1 MTAKISRRE
10 LIQKSLFGFGALSL
24 SVGFTGCNDSSDQE
38 TATLQVNFEH
48 GVASGDPLQ
57 DRVILWTRLTPS
69 DSSARLQVTWEI
81 ALDQQFK
88 QIIKTDKVTT
98 AAAQD
103 FTVKVDAIGLKP
115 NQSYFYRFS
124 FGDKISPIGQTKTL
138 PTSTSKV
145 SFAVCS
151 CSNYPAGYFY
161 VYREMAKQDVDVVIH
176 LGDYIYEYG
185 ADGYAAEDA
194 AKLGRTLAAD
204 NDKEIIKL
212 DDYRKRYALYRKDKD
227 LQSLHHRHP
236 FIVIWDDH
244 ELANDAWREGAENHT
259 EETANAKNEGK
270 FSERKLAALQAYF
283 EWMPIRPVDNQHIK
297 IYRQFNFGGLV
308 NLMML
313 DTRII
318 ARDEQLEYG
327 KFINPMTGKLD
338 AVAFQAAL
346 FNSTRTIMGETQR
359 EWLLGNKEKNI
370 VGVIQ
375 SSNATWDV
383 LGQQILMTKMF
394 VPAELLQALAEIT
407 AGNPSL
413 DTLNKMNAQITELV
427 KLKLRLIQG
436 DPTLTAQDKA
446 RVLTVA
452 PYNLDAWDGYFAER
466 EIVYGTLAQLKK
478 KVVVLAGDTHNAW
491 SSNLYSKD
499 GVFVGVE
506 LATSSVSSP
515 GLEKYLNIP
524 LDQLQQ
530 FEFAFTTLID
540 ELNYCN
546 LNQRGYLIVQ
556 FDETQVQ
563 SQWIYVDS
571 IKKPEYVIDK
581 SRGYQ
586 LSLDNNLLPVKTGQ
600 QVA

>member
-24 SVGFTGCNDSSDQE
+24 SAGFTGCNDSSDQE

-88 QIIKTDKVTT
+88 QIIKIDKVTT

-103 FTVKVDAIGLKP
+103 FTVKVDATGLKS

-204 NDKEIIKL
+204 NNKEIIKL

-318 ARDEQLEYG
+318 ARDEQLDYG

-466 EIVYGTLAQLKK
+466 EIVYGILAQLKK

-571 IKKPEYVIDK
+571 IKKSEYVIDNT
-581 SRGYQ
+581 RGYQ
-586 LSLDNNLLPVKTGQ
+586 LSLDKNLLPVKTGQ

>member
-38 TATLQVNFEH
+38 SSTLKVNFEH
-48 GVASGDPLQ
+48 GVASGDPLK
-57 DRVILWTRLTPS
+57 DRVILWTRLTPN
-69 DSSARLQVTWEI
+69 DSSARLQVTWQI
-81 ALDQQFK
+81 ALDEQFK
-88 QIIKTDKVTT
+88 QIVKTDKVTT
-98 AAAQD
+98 AASQD
-103 FTVKVDAIGLKP
+103 FTVKVDVTGLIP
-115 NQSYFYRFS
+115 DQSYFYRFI
-124 FGDKISPIGQTKTL
+124 FGDKTSPVGRTKTL

-161 VYREMAKQDVDVVIH
+161 VYREMAKQNVDVIIH

-185 ADGYAAEDA
+185 ATGYATEE
-194 AKLGRTLAAD
+194 AKELGRTLPAD

-212 DDYRKRYALYRKDKD
+212 DDYRKRYALYREDLD
-227 LQSLHHRHP
+227 LQAAHQRHP

-244 ELANDAWREGAENHT
+244 ELANDTWREGAENHQPD
-259 EETANAKNEGK
+259 EGP
-270 FSERKLAALQAYF
+270 FLERKLAALQAYF
-283 EWMPIRPVDNQHIK
+283 EWMPIRPVDDQHTK
-297 IYRQFNFGGLV
+297 IYRQFDFGSLV
-308 NLMML
+308 QLTML

-318 ARDEQLEYG
+318 ARDEQLDYDDYLTA
-327 KFINPMTGKLD
+327 TGLD
-338 AVAFQAAL
+338 IARFQADLTNPA
-346 FNSTRTIMGETQR
+346 RTLMGYTQR
-359 EWLLGNKEKNI
+359 DWLLGKLQ
-370 VGVIQ
+370 Q
-375 SSNATWDV
+375 STATWNV
-383 LGQQILMTKMF
+383 LGQQILMTKML
-394 VPAELLQALAEIT
+394 VPAELLFALAEIT
-407 AGNPSL
+407 SGNPS
-413 DTLNKMNAQITELV
+413 DETLEKMNAQITELIT
-427 KLKLRLIQG
+427 LKIRLQKG
-436 DPTLTAQDKA
+436 DPTLTAQEKA

-452 PYNLDAWDGYFAER
+452 PYNLDAWDGCFAER
-466 EIVYGTLAQLKK
+466 EILYGTLAQLKK

-499 GVFVGVE
+499 GAFVGVE

-524 LDQLQQ
+524 LAQLQQ
-530 FEFAFTTLID
+530 FEFAFNTLID

-546 LNQRGYLIVQ
+546 LNQRGYLMVQ

-563 SQWIYVDS
+563 SQWIYLDS
-571 IKKPEYVIDK
+571 IKKPVYAIDQ

-586 LSLDNNLLPVKTGQ
+586 LSLDKNLLPMKTAQ

>member
-38 TATLQVNFEH
+38 SSTLKVNFEH
-48 GVASGDPLQ
+48 GVASGDPLK
-57 DRVILWTRLTPS
+57 DRVILWTRLTPN
-69 DSSARLQVTWEI
+69 DSSARLQVTWQI
-81 ALDQQFK
+81 ALDDQFK
-88 QIIKTDKVTT
+88 QIVKTDKVTT
-98 AAAQD
+98 AASQD
-103 FTVKVDAIGLKP
+103 FTVKVDATGLIP
-115 NQSYFYRFS
+115 DQSYFYRFI
-124 FGDKISPIGQTKTL
+124 FGDKISPVGRTKTL

-161 VYREMAKQDVDVVIH
+161 VYREMAKQNVDVIIH

-185 ADGYAAEDA
+185 ATGYATEE
-194 AKLGRTLAAD
+194 AKELGRTLPAD

-212 DDYRKRYALYRKDKD
+212 DDYRKRYALYRKDLD
-227 LQSLHHRHP
+227 LQAAHQRHP

-244 ELANDAWREGAENHT
+244 ELANDTWREGAENHT
-259 EETANAKNEGK
+259 EETPQAKNEGK
-270 FSERKLAALQAYF
+270 FLERKLAALQAYF
-283 EWMPIRPVDNQHIK
+283 EWMPIRPVDDQHTK
-297 IYRQFNFGGLV
+297 IYRQFDFGSLV
-308 NLMML
+308 QLTML

-318 ARDEQLEYG
+318 ARDEQLDYDDYLTA
-327 KFINPMTGKLD
+327 TGLD
-338 AVAFQAAL
+338 TARFQADLTNPA
-346 FNSTRTIMGETQR
+346 RTLMGYTQR
-359 EWLLGNKEKNI
+359 DWLLGKLQ
-370 VGVIQ
+370 Q
-375 SSNATWDV
+375 STATWNV
-383 LGQQILMTKMF
+383 LGQQILMTKML
-394 VPAELLQALAEIT
+394 VPAELLFALAEIT
-407 AGNPSL
+407 SGNPS
-413 DTLNKMNAQITELV
+413 DETLEKMNAQITELIT
-427 KLKLRLIQG
+427 LKIRLQKG
-436 DPTLTAQDKA
+436 DPTLTAQEKA

-466 EIVYGTLAQLKK
+466 EILYGTLAQLKK

-499 GVFVGVE
+499 GAFVGVE

-524 LDQLQQ
+524 LAQLQQ
-530 FEFAFTTLID
+530 FEFAFNTLID

-546 LNQRGYLIVQ
+546 LNQRGYLMVQ

-563 SQWIYVDS
+563 SQWIYLDS
-571 IKKPEYVIDK
+571 IKKPVYAIDQ

-586 LSLDNNLLPVKTGQ
+586 LSLDKNLLPMKTAQ

>member
-138 PTSTSKV
+138 PTSTSKL

-204 NDKEIIKL
+204 NNKEIIKL

-318 ARDEQLEYG
+318 ARDEQLDYG

-586 LSLDNNLLPVKTGQ
+586 LSLDKNLLPVKTGQ

>member
-24 SVGFTGCNDSSDQE
+24 SAGFTGCNDSSDQE

-115 NQSYFYRFS
+115 NQSYFYRFV
-124 FGDKISPIGQTKTL
+124 FGDKISPVGQTKTL

-161 VYREMAKQDVDVVIH
+161 VYREMAKQNVDVVIH

-185 ADGYAAEDA
+185 ADGYATEDA
-194 AKLGRTLAAD
+194 AKLGRTLPAN

-227 LQSLHHRHP
+227 LQALHHRHP

-259 EETANAKNEGK
+259 EETANSKNEGK

-283 EWMPIRPVDNQHIK
+283 EWMPIRPIDDQHIK
-297 IYRQFNFGGLV
+297 IYRQFDFGNLV
-308 NLMML
+308 QLTML

-318 ARDEQLEYG
+318 ARDQQLDYVDY
-327 KFINPMTGKLD
+327 MTANGLNAAK
-338 AVAFQAAL
+338 FQADLTNPA
-346 FNSTRTIMGETQR
+346 RTLMGYTQR
-359 EWLLGNKEKNI
+359 DWLLGKLQ
-370 VGVIQ
+370 Q
-375 SSNATWDV
+375 STATWNV
-383 LGQQILMTKMF
+383 LGQQILMAKMF
-394 VPAELLQALAEIT
+394 IPAELLLSLAEIT
-407 AGNPSL
+407 SGNPTA
-413 DTLNKMNAQITELV
+413 DTLNKMNTQITELV
-427 KLKLRLIQG
+427 TLKMRLKQG
-436 DPTLTAQDKA
+436 DPSLTSQEKA
-446 RVLTVA
+446 RILTVA
-452 PYNLDAWDGYFAER
+452 PYNLDAWDGYFVER
-466 EIVYGTLAQLKK
+466 EILYGTLAQLNK

-499 GVFVGVE
+499 GAFVGVE

-524 LDQLQQ
+524 LARLQQ

-546 LNQRGYLIVQ
+546 LNQRGYLMVQ

-563 SQWIYVDS
+563 SQWVYVDS
-571 IKKPEYVIDK
+571 IKKSEYSIDTA
-581 SRGYQ
+581 RQYQ
-586 LSLDNNLLPVKTGQ
+586 LSFDKNLLPVKAGQ

>member
-24 SVGFTGCNDSSDQE
+24 SAGFTGCNDSSDQE

-81 ALDQQFK
+81 ALDPQFK

-124 FGDKISPIGQTKTL
+124 FGDKISPVGQTKTL

-161 VYREMAKQDVDVVIH
+161 VYREMARQNVDVVIH

-185 ADGYAAEDA
+185 ADGYATEDA
-194 AKLGRTLAAD
+194 AKLGRTLPAN

-227 LQSLHHRHP
+227 LQALHHRHP

-283 EWMPIRPVDNQHIK
+283 EWMPIRPIDDQHIK
-297 IYRQFNFGGLV
+297 IYRQFDFGNLV
-308 NLMML
+308 QLTML

-318 ARDEQLEYG
+318 ARDQQLDYVDY
-327 KFINPMTGKLD
+327 MTANGLNAAK
-338 AVAFQAAL
+338 FQADLTNPA
-346 FNSTRTIMGETQR
+346 RTLMGYTQR
-359 EWLLGNKEKNI
+359 DWLLGKL
-370 VGVIQ
+370 Q
-375 SSNATWDV
+375 QSNATWNV
-383 LGQQILMTKMF
+383 LGQQVLMAKMF
-394 VPAELLQALAEIT
+394 IPAELLLSLAEIT
-407 AGNPSL
+407 SGNPTA
-413 DTLNKMNAQITELV
+413 DTLNKMNTQITELV
-427 KLKLRLIQG
+427 TLKMRLKQG
-436 DPTLTAQDKA
+436 DPSLTSQEKA
-446 RVLTVA
+446 RILTVA
-452 PYNLDAWDGYFAER
+452 PYNLDAWDGYFVER
-466 EIVYGTLAQLKK
+466 EILYGTLAQLNK

-499 GVFVGVE
+499 GAFVGVE

-524 LDQLQQ
+524 LAQLQQ

-546 LNQRGYLIVQ
+546 LNQRGYLMVQ

-563 SQWIYVDS
+563 SQWVYVDS
-571 IKKPEYVIDK
+571 IKKSEYSIDTA
-581 SRGYQ
+581 RQYQ
-586 LSLDNNLLPVKTGQ
+586 LSFDKNLLPVKAGQ

>member
-24 SVGFTGCNDSSDQE
+24 SAGFTGCNDSSDQE

-204 NDKEIIKL
+204 NNKEIIKL
-212 DDYRKRYALYRKDKD
+212 DDYRKRYALYRKDKN

-318 ARDEQLEYG
+318 ARDEQLDYG

-556 FDETQVQ
+556 FDETLVQ

-586 LSLDNNLLPVKTGQ
+586 LSLDKNLLPVKTGQ